1 VHHLCPQSSSPA
13 VSRKVPWSAFF
24 AGLVIWAA
32 AACLTGCAGGASPGT
47 APTTA
52 SSHHPGSTT
61 RVPVDPAGRVLSAY
75 RAMWTDLV
83 SAARTSNF
91 QSPRLSQHATG
102 EALTLFVQ
110 GLARDQ
116 LHGIVT
122 RGTPTLNP
130 TVTALSPELD
140 PSRATVG
147 DCFDDTHWLEYQT
160 TGKLAKNAPGG
171 RRVTT
176 AQLVKTSDTWKVDQI
191 TIGKPGTC

>member
-1 VHHLCPQSSSPA
+1 VQRPRRQRLRPA
-13 VSRKVPWSAFF
+13 VNRKVRRSACF
-24 AGLVIWAA
+24 AGLVTWAA
-32 AACLTGCAGGASPGT
+32 AVCLTGCAVGSSPTAAS
-47 APTTA
+47 TTA
-52 SSHHPGSTT
+52 SSDHPGSTT
-61 RVPVDPAGRVLSAY
+61 SVRVDPSGRVVSAY
-75 RAMWTDLV
+75 RAMWADLV

-102 EALTLFVQ
+102 QTLTLFVQ

-122 RGTPTLNP
+122 RGTPVLHP
-130 TVTALSPELD
+130 MVTSLSPERD

-171 RRVTT
+171 RRTTT
-176 AQLVKTSDTWKVDQI
+176 AQLIKTSGTWKVDQI
-191 TIGKPGTC
+191 TIGKTGTC

>member
-1 VHHLCPQSSSPA
+1 VNPPRRQPRRPA
-13 VSRKVPWSAFF
+13 VSRKVVRSAFF
-24 AGLVIWAA
+24 AGLVTWAA
-32 AACLTGCAGGASPGT
+32 AVGLTGCAAGSSPT
-47 APTTA
+47 AAPTTA
-52 SSHHPGSTT
+52 SSNPSGSTT
-61 RVPVDPAGRVLSAY
+61 TVPVDPSGRVLSAY
-75 RAMWTDLV
+75 QSMWADLV

-91 QSPRLSQHATG
+91 QSPLLSQHAAG
-102 EALTLFVQ
+102 QALTLFVQ

-122 RGTPTLNP
+122 RGTPALHP
-130 TVTALSPELD
+130 MVTSLSPEQH

-171 RRVTT
+171 RRATT
-176 AQLVKTSDTWKVDQI
+176 AQLVKTSGTWKVDQI

>member
-1 VHHLCPQSSSPA
+1 M
-13 VSRKVPWSAFF
+13 F
-24 AGLVIWAA
+24 
-32 AACLTGCAGGASPGT
+32 LTGCGAGSSPT
-47 APTTA
+47 AAPTTA
-52 SSHHPGSTT
+52 PSTHPGSTT
-61 RVPVDPAGRVLSAY
+61 GVPVDPSGRVLSAY
-75 RAMWTDLV
+75 RAMWADLV

-91 QSPRLSQHATG
+91 QSPRLSRHATG
-102 EALTLFVQ
+102 QALTLFVQ

-122 RGTPTLNP
+122 RGTPVLHP
-130 TVTALSPELD
+130 MVTSLSPERD

-171 RRVTT
+171 RRATT
-176 AQLVKTSDTWKVDQI
+176 AQLINTSGTWQVDQI

>member
-1 VHHLCPQSSSPA
+1 VNRPRRQPWRPA
-13 VSRKVPWSAFF
+13 ISRKAVRSAFF
-24 AGLVIWAA
+24 AGLVTWAA
-32 AACLTGCAGGASPGT
+32 AVCLTSCAAGSSPT
-47 APTTA
+47 AAPTTA
-52 SSHHPGSTT
+52 SSNQSGSTT
-61 RVPVDPAGRVLSAY
+61 SVPVDPSGRVLSAY
-75 RAMWTDLV
+75 RAMWADLV

-102 EALTLFVQ
+102 QALTLFVQ

-122 RGTPTLNP
+122 RGTPVLHP
-130 TVTALSPELD
+130 MVTSLSPERD

-171 RRVTT
+171 RRATT
-176 AQLVKTSDTWKVDQI
+176 AQLINTSGAWKVDQI